1 MKRLLFELSTFLGS
15 FADFFLAEQGRLKDY
30 LLRKERGQLASTK
43 AEQRFAHALKPAEL
57 KPRYDD
63 SFVHFG
69 DTVMLFNQ
77 ATDGCLAC
85 DPQEALSE
93 DSFAATTTW
102 YTEPCSRNTFEVCQW
117 TGKGDK
123 KDAMF
128 DFRDDVVHF
137 GQKIQIR
144 CAAAL
149 VPEQVDPNPI

>member
-1 MKRLLFELSTFLGS
+1 
-15 FADFFLAEQGRLKDY
+15 
-30 LLRKERGQLASTK
+30 
-43 AEQRFAHALKPAEL
+43 
-57 KPRYDD
+57 
-63 SFVHFG
+63 
-69 DTVMLFNQ
+69 MLFNQ

>member
-102 YTEPCSRNTFEVCQW
+102 YTEPCSRHTFEVCQW